1 MAGKSMDM
9 QSLCSILVEQ
19 GLIETSQAKLAL
31 SKEAEQRQRLL
42 LRSPAPRTPS
52 GRQQEISAAEI
63 LASLEIPTRCEGG
76 KSQTLNEDRI
86 AEALAARARLPYK
99 KIDPLELDMKL
110 ITSVLSRP
118 FARSHNVLILGQQ
131 NNTLTV
137 ALANP
142 FDIELLENLKRITGH
157 DIAPVVSARSDI
169 QRVITEVYGLRGS
182 VKAAAQ
188 TMESGVD
195 LGNLEQLVRLKTI
208 DDLEATDKHI
218 VNAVEYMLHYAF
230 GQRASDIHIEPKRE
244 NSLVRIR
251 IDGVLHEVTTLP
263 KVVHKA
269 VVSRIK
275 MLARM
280 DIAEKRRP
288 QDGRIKTGKEDGE
301 TELRV
306 STLPV
311 AFGEK
316 VVIRIFDPTVIMQ
329 DLSSLGF
336 FSRDYELFESFISR
350 PHGMILVTGPTG
362 SGKTTTLYS
371 ALKTLSRPD
380 INIVSIE
387 DPIEMVVEE
396 FNQVAVHPQIGLSFA
411 AALRNILRQD
421 PDVIMVGEVRDS
433 ETAFNAVQAA
443 LTGHLV
449 FATLHTNDS
458 GTAISRMVDLG
469 VEPFLLSSTLLGV
482 VAQRLVRT
490 ICQECRTS
498 TFLTD
503 EQIATLHIK
512 VPEGGG
518 KKLTVHYGEGCP
530 TCRATGY
537 YGRTA
542 IYEVLAVTDKIVR
555 LVNER
560 ADSKEIVKA
569 ARLDGMMTLREAG
582 IKKLAQGH
590 TTFEEV
596 LRVTSE

>member
-1 MAGKSMDM
+1 MAGKSIDM

-19 GLIETSQAKLAL
+19 GLIDKPQANLAL
-31 SKEAEQRQRLL
+31 SREADQRLRL
-42 LRSPAPRTPS
+42 LQRSPAPRTPA
-52 GRQQEISAAEI
+52 GRPQEISAAEI
-63 LASLEIPTRCEGG
+63 LASLELPVNSDGG
-76 KSQTLNEDRI
+76 KSSPLDEDRI
-86 AEALAARARLPYK
+86 AEALAASAGLAYK

-118 FARSHNVLILGQQ
+118 FARSHNVLVLGLQG
-131 NNTLTV
+131 NTLTV
-137 ALANP
+137 ALSNP
-142 FDIELLENLKRITGH
+142 FDIELLENLQRITGH
-157 DIAPVVSARSDI
+157 EIAPVVSARTDI
-169 QRVITEVYGLRGS
+169 QRIITEVYGLRGS

-188 TMESGVD
+188 TMAEGVD
-195 LGNLEQLVRLKTI
+195 IGNLEQLVRLKTI
-208 DDLEATDKHI
+208 QDLEATDKHI

-230 GQRASDIHIEPKRE
+230 NQRASDIHIEPKRE
-244 NSLVRIR
+244 GSLVRVR
-251 IDGVLHEVTTLP
+251 IDGVLHNVTTLP

-269 VVSRIK
+269 IVSRIK
-275 MLARM
+275 MLARL
-280 DIAEKRRP
+280 DIAEKRKP

-301 TELRV
+301 NELRV

-316 VVIRIFDPTVIMQ
+316 VVIRIFDPSIIMQ

-336 FSRDYELFESFISR
+336 FPREYELFEGFISR

-371 ALKTLSRPD
+371 ALKTISRPD

-421 PDVIMVGEVRDS
+421 PDVIMVGEVRDG

-458 GTAISRMVDLG
+458 GTAVSRMFDLG

-482 VAQRLVRT
+482 IAQRLLRT
-490 ICQECRTS
+490 ICQHCRTS
-498 TFLTD
+498 TFLTE
-503 EQIATLHIK
+503 EQIEALHIK
-512 VPEGGG
+512 MPEGSS

-530 TCRATGY
+530 ACRGTGY
-537 YGRTA
+537 FGRTA
-542 IYEVLAVTDKIVR
+542 IYEVLPVTDKVVR
-555 LVNER
+555 LMNER
-560 ADSKEIVKA
+560 SDAKEIVKA
-569 ARLDGMMTLREAG
+569 ARIDGMTTLREAG

-596 LRVTSE
+596 LRVTAE